1 MTENDLPLLS
11 NISDSRAR
19 HYLISLNPSFETKVF
34 LGRVIIF
41 FEVTSPCEKRGKC
54 CTRKCFC
61 NNGGEVLDISRLEES
76 TLTSGKLSDN
86 NTSAE
91 MNSSVHGELD
101 DTPDFELVL
110 DCCDINIKHVKE
122 VLCNKCEVEDYLDP
136 NHLRN
141 CSNDIN
147 FWTSK
152 KQSALQ
158 FEVSEWCVKI
168 VKPGIKCVEKFP
180 QVVYIE
186 YETTTTGKSVFWQ
199 NDQDGNPC
207 VYTPGAPINNR
218 SLLPCQDPPSA
229 MATWQAWITVSEG
242 YYVSM
247 TGDEVHIWCSGTIT
261 MADKKS
267 EASSE
272 NNISQSSLKLN
283 PLVSELLPSEDVSTS
298 KSQIC
303 FYYCTSM
310 VLPIATIAIAIG
322 KWSVK
327 KLIMPKLV
335 SEKEHSDAKQ
345 QELIDSFKNICKHYE
360 YPCHMKKDWTSDTKI
375 TVVYPKSF
383 SELTIKALCNFL
395 PCAVKAAVQLLSL
408 YPCHR
413 IEVVILPRNFGS
425 LGLASPNLIFLS
437 PSIAIDDISAFIRIA
452 HEISHAWFGINIG
465 AQDWTEEWISE
476 GFASYMEDLI
486 FTEAY
491 LEYQKGLSSDLCDR
505 NTESSSVKNMHT
517 LEMMVTHTQLA
528 ELADLR
534 AHLRYRTLRSELEN
548 SNEDLQRLQPMQGES
563 LVEQGISYVK
573 DGLNPEKTFL
583 QIHYLKGYFLL
594 KFLTKIV
601 GKEKFSNAMRAYVV
615 HYHGQLVLSEEI
627 LNFFIAKCPK
637 ILEEISLEFL
647 LKNWLHQP
655 GLNKETVD
663 MYGVISNSLSLQVLE
678 HFHFWEMFNKQFLK
692 GSGKKL
698 KCELYQLVFPDQVVL
713 LFEYLM
719 ELPKIHSRILSN
731 VFVYYKITKMN
742 ADVRHRWCELVIKHS
757 FHDLSEVERFLL
769 NDQSMGVYLYG
780 ELMITRRA
788 NHRKLAQKVF
798 SNSKD
803 LMDEN
808 TRITVQTM
816 LYGE

>member
-41 FEVTSPCEKRGKC
+41 FEVTSPCEKKGKC

-61 NNGGEVLDISRLEES
+61 NSGGEVLDISKVEEN
-76 TLTSGKLSDN
+76 TLTGGRIIDDN
-86 NTSAE
+86 TNAE
-91 MNSSVHGELD
+91 VSSSFHGELD
-101 DTPDFELVL
+101 DIPDFELIL
-110 DCCDINIKHVKE
+110 DCCDINVKLVKE
-122 VLCNKCEVEDYLDP
+122 VLCNKCEVENYLDP

-141 CSNDIN
+141 CSNDIK
-147 FWTSK
+147 FWIGK
-152 KQSALQ
+152 KQSPLQ
-158 FEVSEWCVKI
+158 FEVSEWCLKI

-186 YETTTTGKSVFWQ
+186 YETTPIGKSVFWQ
-199 NDQDGNPC
+199 NDQDGYSC

-247 TGDEVHIWCSGTIT
+247 TGDEVQTLCSGTK
-261 MADKKS
+261 ADNKS
-267 EASSE
+267 EVSSE
-272 NNISQSSLKLN
+272 NNVPQSSLKLN
-283 PLVSELLPSEDVSTS
+283 PVVSELLPSEVMLTG
-298 KSQIC
+298 KSQKC

-322 KWSVK
+322 KWSVRK
-327 KLIMPKLV
+327 VIMPKLV
-335 SEKEHSDAKQ
+335 SEKQCSDAKQ
-345 QELIDSFKNICKHYE
+345 QKLIDSLKNICKHYE

-395 PCAVKAAVQLLSL
+395 PCAVKAAVQLLSV

-476 GFASYMEDLI
+476 GFATYMEDLI

-491 LEYQKGLSSDLCDR
+491 LEYQKGLFSDLCGR
-505 NTESSSVKNMHT
+505 NTASST
-517 LEMMVTHTQLA
+517 MVTRTQLA
-528 ELADLR
+528 ELADVR
-534 AHLRYRTLRSELEN
+534 AHLRYRTLQSELEN
-548 SNEDLQRLQPMQGES
+548 SSEDLQRLQPMQGES
-563 LVEQGISYVK
+563 LVEQGINYVK

-594 KFLTKIV
+594 RFLTKIV
-601 GKEKFSNAMRAYVV
+601 GKEEFSKAMTAYVV

-637 ILEEISLEFL
+637 ILEEISLAYL

-663 MYGVISNSLSLQVLE
+663 MYGMISNSLTLQVLE
-678 HFHFWEMFNKQFLK
+678 HFHFWEMFNNKFLT

-698 KCELYQLVFPDQVVL
+698 KCELYPLMFPDQVVL

-719 ELPKIHSRILSN
+719 DMPKIHSRILSN
-731 VFVYYKITKMN
+731 IYVHYKITKMN

-780 ELMITRRA
+780 ELMITKRA

-798 SNSKD
+798 STSKD

-808 TRITVQTM
+808 TCIIVQTM